1 MNNQKQ
7 LNIGFVIA
15 GLMTLMLLG
24 CSTVS
29 NKTHTDKLGNLSR
42 QALSKYKL
50 VFVYVHGFGEGGK
63 QEIPF
68 PREMNAF
75 LTANKVKAKLII
87 YKWDNNKLDFVGIVP
102 QWLKTRDKA
111 DAAGKLFYQELL
123 VPLEAAGIPYYLIG
137 YSLGSRV
144 VAESLKCGDD
154 KLKNLRGIYFLGSAL
169 NHDYQIEIKKLPLGL
184 QINNYYS
191 PLFDQVLKT
200 SFHVIEGSK
209 AAGEVGFDDKVTVNN
224 YRTVC
229 THAYKGGFLRRDYS
243 DLAPALAYLA
253 LFNENILLKGKPVS
267 FNIEMP
273 VMKGAINWNNIVRFK
288 CKNGIMLV
296 QHNANTNWFRAV
308 YIDKHGKRRR
318 KAWASN
324 MHSLLEKLFP
334 TKD

>member
-1 MNNQKQ
+1 MNDKKQ
-7 LNIGFVIA
+7 LILGSVIA
-15 GLMTLMLLG
+15 LLISLALFG
-24 CSTVS
+24 CSSLPDKKQVV
-29 NKTHTDKLGNLSR
+29 KLGGLSR

-63 QEIPF
+63 AEIPF
-68 PREMNAF
+68 PRELNNF
-75 LTANKVKAKLII
+75 LTANQVNAKVIT
-87 YKWDNNKLDFVGIVP
+87 YKWDNRKLDYVGIVP

-111 DAAGKLFYQELL
+111 DAAGKLFSQEIL
-123 VPLEAAGIPYYLIG
+123 VPLEAAGVPYYLIG

-144 VAESLKCGDD
+144 IAESLKCGND

-169 NHDYQIEIKKLPLGL
+169 KHDYRIATKNIPPGL
-184 QINNYYS
+184 KINNYYS

-209 AAGEVGFDDKVTVNN
+209 AAGEIGFDDEVRIDN

-229 THAYKGGFLRRDYS
+229 THAYKGGPLQRDYS

-273 VMKGAINWNNIVRFK
+273 VMKGTVNWNDIVRFK

-308 YIDKHGKRRR
+308 YIDKNGKRKR

>member
-1 MNNQKQ
+1 
-7 LNIGFVIA
+7 
-15 GLMTLMLLG
+15 MTIM
-24 CSTVS
+24 
-29 NKTHTDKLGNLSR
+29 GNLSR
-42 QALSKYKL
+42 RTLSNYQL

-63 QEIPF
+63 QNIPF
-68 PREMNAF
+68 PRELNTF
-75 LTANKVKAKLII
+75 LTSNQVKAKVIT
-87 YKWDNNKLDFVGIVP
+87 YKWDSHKLDYVGIVP

-111 DAAGKLFYQELL
+111 DAAGKTFYQEVL
-123 VPLEAAGIPYYLIG
+123 VPLEQAGVPYYLIG

-144 VAESLKCGDD
+144 IAESLKYGND
-154 KLKNLRGIYFLGSAL
+154 KLNHLRGIYFLGSAL
-169 NHDYQIEIKKLPLGL
+169 NHDYRIETKMLPAGL
-184 QINNYYS
+184 KINNYYS

-209 AAGEVGFDDKVTVNN
+209 AAGEVGFDEKVTVNN

-229 THAYKGGFLRRDYS
+229 THAYKGGFLHRDYS
-243 DLAPALAYLA
+243 DIAPALAYLA
-253 LFNENILLKGKPVS
+253 LFNENIVVKGKPAS

-273 VMKGAINWNNIVRFK
+273 VMKGSINWNDIVRLK

-308 YIDKHGKRRR
+308 YIDKNGKRKR

-334 TKD
+334 TKI